1 MTIVF
6 STTNITETI
15 IDIYSDNITVKW
27 EIFYINKCEN
37 KITISLS
44 PFICIFSVNY
54 LEVAD
59 MSCLKEKKL
68 TFDQTICPVT
78 TFQPIVLTTEEIQ
91 TTKSTTKSPRGQYEC
106 EDTNYIG
113 SYCNVTNDICKMSQ
127 PCRNQGICYFN
138 ETLPLQYMCK
148 CPIGYSGYDCEYDNR
163 ICKNNT
169 CWHDGNCVE
178 MNGTVSLNNKTTF
191 KCICKPGYNG
201 PQCELISDMCIN
213 IKCEN
218 KGVCISSHLSWRC
231 HCLDSS
237 LYSGKYCEKISTSLI
252 IKQILSKSF
261 ASVAIVAIIA
271 VFLFVIIMDILK
283 YVFKIDPVDRERRLM
298 KLKQKKKYLN
308 KNRKKPRKKVALKVF
323 YIS

>member
-1 MTIVF
+1 
-6 STTNITETI
+6 
-15 IDIYSDNITVKW
+15 
-27 EIFYINKCEN
+27 
-37 KITISLS
+37 
-44 PFICIFSVNY
+44 
-54 LEVAD
+54 
-59 MSCLKEKKL
+59 
-68 TFDQTICPVT
+68 
-78 TFQPIVLTTEEIQ
+78 
-91 TTKSTTKSPRGQYEC
+91 
-106 EDTNYIG
+106 
-113 SYCNVTNDICKMSQ
+113 
-127 PCRNQGICYFN
+127 
-138 ETLPLQYMCK
+138 
-148 CPIGYSGYDCEYDNR
+148 
-163 ICKNNT
+163 
-169 CWHDGNCVE
+169 